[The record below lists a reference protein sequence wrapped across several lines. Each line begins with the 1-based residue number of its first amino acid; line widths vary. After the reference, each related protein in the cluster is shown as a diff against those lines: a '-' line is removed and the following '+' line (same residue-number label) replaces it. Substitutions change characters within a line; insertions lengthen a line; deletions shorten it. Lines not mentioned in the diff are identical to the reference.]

1 MNLLFVILSIFS
13 GSEEG
18 DPLKKLLKQYNKET
32 VPYIYVNEVDSLG
45 NYHLLDSRETV
56 EYDVSH
62 LHGAQCVGYDS
73 FNIQEVLNMVP
84 NKQDTIVVY
93 CSLGIRSEDIGEK
106 LQEAGYTH
114 VYNLYGG
121 IFEWKN
127 EEKEVYDSENEVTEE
142 VHAFSVDWGKWLCKG
157 VKIYK

>member
-1 MNLLFVILSIFS
+1 M
-13 GSEEG
+13 
-18 DPLKKLLKQYNKET
+18 
-32 VPYIYVNEVDSLG
+32 DSLG
-45 NYHLLDSRETV
+45 NYHLLDNRETV

-142 VHAFSVDWGKWLCKG
+142 VQCVFCRLGQVVVQGCQNL
-157 VKIYK
+157 